1 MFRKRISKYFP
12 LPLSF
17 IIFTILSIIIVVTIL
32 IGAKSYISDF
42 SQEKWNCNER
52 LRIYMIDDL
61 EEGKGILGKI
71 DKEIIDLLGEPIYIS
86 DTKKIIYEYYV
97 GESMIDPYSY
107 QIEFENNVAV
117 NTALVNINF

>member
-1 MFRKRISKYFP
+1 
-12 LPLSF
+12 
-17 IIFTILSIIIVVTIL
+17 
-32 IGAKSYISDF
+32 
-42 SQEKWNCNER
+42 
-52 LRIYMIDDL
+52 MIDDL